1 VTRIMSLRPY
11 IIAILAFGML
21 SGMFSTVLLP
31 NVTGALLL
39 LAPGL
44 LITSP
49 HLLVFL
55 VYLVGATLTIMFG
68 GVPAA
73 LYERV
78 TGSQE
83 SGVVSM
89 WIWLAGTAFVSLPA
103 IATFLELGF

>member
-1 VTRIMSLRPY
+1 MSEQPF
-11 IIAILAFGML
+11 IVAILAFGMV
-21 SGMFSTVLLP
+21 SGVFSPILVP

-49 HLLVFL
+49 HILVFL
-55 VYLVGATLTIMFG
+55 VYLVGATLTIMVG

-78 TGSQE
+78 TGRRE
-83 SGVVSM
+83 STPVSM
-89 WIWLAGTAFVSLPA
+89 WIWLAGTAIVSLPA
-103 IATFLELGF
+103 IATFLEVGF

>member
-1 VTRIMSLRPY
+1 MSLQPT
-11 IIAILAFGML
+11 IIAIVAFGML
-21 SGMFSTVLLP
+21 SGMFSTVMVP

-55 VYLVGATLTIMFG
+55 VYLVGSTLTIMIG
-68 GVPAA
+68 GIPAA
-73 LYERV
+73 LYERL
-78 TGSQE
+78 TGAKE
-83 SGVVSM
+83 SGLASM

-103 IATFLELGF
+103 VTAFLELGF

>member
-1 VTRIMSLRPY
+1 MTLQPY
-11 IIAILAFGML
+11 IIAIVAFGML
-21 SGMFSTVLLP
+21 SGMFSTVLVP

-44 LITSP
+44 LVTSP
-49 HLLVFL
+49 HVLVFL
-55 VYLVGATLTIMFG
+55 VYLVGATLTIMIG
-68 GVPAA
+68 GIPAA

-78 TGSQE
+78 TGSRE
-83 SGVVSM
+83 SNVASM